1 MLWISH
7 VTYGSHGGLQEVL
20 QVALLLEVLYVLYI
34 SPTISE
40 IFLVRHCAAKKANQ
54 FVVL

>member
-7 VTYGSHGGLQEVL
+7 VTYGSHGGLQEV
-20 QVALLLEVLYVLYI
+20 VALLLEALYVLYI

-40 IFLVRHCAAKKANQ
+40 IFLVRLCAAKKANQ

>member
-1 MLWISH
+1 MGAIIIR
-7 VTYGSHGGLQEVL
+7 GGLQEVL